1 MISMSSIILSVK
13 INLTKFLGPGQVL
26 LLLLAIHKI
35 NSLFALNKGKTNLY
49 ICQTAD
55 SNQDDRNDC

>member
-1 MISMSSIILSVK
+1 MISMSSIISLM
-13 INLTKFLGPGQVL
+13 INLTKSLGPGQVL
-26 LLLLAIHKI
+26 LLLLAVH
-35 NSLFALNKGKTNLY
+35 NLFALNKGKTNLY

>member
-1 MISMSSIILSVK
+1 M
-13 INLTKFLGPGQVL
+13 INLTKSLGPGQVL
-26 LLLLAIHKI
+26 LLLLAVH
-35 NSLFALNKGKTNLY
+35 NLFALNKGKTNLY